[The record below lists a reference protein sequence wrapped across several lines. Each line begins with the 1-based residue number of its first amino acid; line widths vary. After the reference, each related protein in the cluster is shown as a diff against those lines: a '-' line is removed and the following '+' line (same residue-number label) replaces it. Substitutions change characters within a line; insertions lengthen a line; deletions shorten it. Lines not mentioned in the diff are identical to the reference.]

1 MIHTPSMATPIVRLV
16 VLLGDGVGF
25 SVTITQSAE
34 LNELRTAGQLGS
46 IARVTAATGIDGV
59 TLFAVNG
66 LTLLLL
72 NCINVQCNG
81 MNKALHK
88 RI

>member
-25 SVTITQSAE
+25 SVAITQSAK
-34 LNELRTAGQLGS
+34 LNELRTAGQVGS

-59 TLFAVNG
+59 A
-66 LTLLLL
+66 
-72 NCINVQCNG
+72 
-81 MNKALHK
+81 
-88 RI
+88 